1 GQYRASFRFYT
12 EHELA
17 TAMLAYASG
26 FMFFVGVILVKYH
39 AEFIL
44 ACPLL
49 IVYLAYYSSLAY
61 KENSVAQ
68 NPERLYRDKTL
79 MALTLALAV
88 VLWVLAFT
96 KIPAL
101 GAWLGIEGR
110 GW

>member
-1 GQYRASFRFYT
+1 MIPPRS
-12 EHELA
+12 HLIPSSELA

-79 MALTLALAV
+79 MALTLALAAV
-88 VLWVLAFT
+88 FWILALAR
-96 KIPAL
+96 IPAL
-101 GAWLGIEGR
+101 SRWLGIEGK